1 MKTDKNR
8 EMFCFTLFFHLLFL
22 FFKVIIEVYLINPS
36 QYNAPFNLLS
46 VNFAEVRSNY
56 LTGITSSSCRVEA
69 EKVFCRSYRYGFCV
83 VGCLRILLDIKLIH
97 LYSMFGI
104 GGV

>member
-1 MKTDKNR
+1 M
-8 EMFCFTLFFHLLFL
+8 
-22 FFKVIIEVYLINPS
+22 YLINPF
-36 QYNAPFNLLS
+36 QYNAPLNLLIVIFS
-46 VNFAEVRSNY
+46 EVRSNY